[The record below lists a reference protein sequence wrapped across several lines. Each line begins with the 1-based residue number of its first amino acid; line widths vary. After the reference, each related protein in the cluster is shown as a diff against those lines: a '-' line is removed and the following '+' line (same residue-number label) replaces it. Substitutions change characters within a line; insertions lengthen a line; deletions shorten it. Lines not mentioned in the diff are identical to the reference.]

1 MEKGLMKE
9 ERAGE
14 KELSST
20 LHGWILFKSADQKAY
35 VLSGNDFFTHV
46 SGKEKQYRTVL
57 YFKEFIV
64 QFMLFIVLLFLLL
77 HILNQVIR
85 ISEGIDLYSDL
96 ILTACI

>member
-1 MEKGLMKE
+1 MKQ

-35 VLSGNDFFTHV
+35 VLSGNDFFTYV
-46 SGKEKQYRTVL
+46 LGKDKQYRTVL
-57 YFKEFIV
+57 YSKEFIV
-64 QFMLFIVLLFLLL
+64 KSMLLIFLLFLLL

-96 ILTACI
+96 ILTECM